1 MSVRFV
7 STPLGAPLHW
17 PEPRDGKMPALG
29 VAIHRP
35 PTAVPAFEQSLR
47 RLEEPG
53 VLVVTTGQQP
63 GLLTGPLFTVYK
75 ALSAAALARVLETR
89 WKRPVVPV
97 FWIAGD
103 DHDFAEANHVS
114 WLGGD
119 GSLVTR
125 TLRERPADA
134 ALTPMYREALGPEIE
149 GILSALAADLPPSE
163 FRDSTLEWLNRHYV
177 PAATL
182 AGAFGGALAELCAPF
197 GVVCLNSSERSVKRE
212 MAPRLLR
219 ALELA
224 PSLEQELG
232 DRAVELA
239 RGGSDPGVAMA
250 DGATLVMVEGK
261 LGRDRL
267 VRDGKGFVTRRSG
280 ERFDFEQL
288 KRMASEAPERLSPNV
303 LLRPVVERSL
313 LPTVA
318 YVAGPG
324 ELRYLELTPPLYQ
337 SLEVERQLPLPRWSG
352 IIVEPRVDRVLEK
365 FNATVEEL
373 LKPGAALEARVLRTQ
388 LPAEALL
395 ALARL
400 NEATEREYGVLARVA
415 RDLDPT
421 MERPVQSAQH
431 QVLAG
436 LRDVEKRLV
445 QHLKKRQDTEVGQIA
460 RVRAAVL
467 PGGKPQERILTIAPF
482 LARYG
487 TSLLEGLHSEI
498 LRWYQAALEPA
509 GVPS

>member
-1 MSVRFV
+1 MP
-7 STPLGAPLHW
+7 PLGS
-17 PEPRDGKMPALG
+17 
-29 VAIHRP
+29 AIPKP
-35 PTAVPAFEQSLR
+35 PTAVPAFEQSMR
-47 RLEEPG
+47 RLSEPG

-63 GLLTGPLFTVYK
+63 GLLTGPLFTIYK
-75 ALSAAALARVLETR
+75 ALSAAALAQVLEAR

-119 GSLVTR
+119 GNVVTK
-125 TLRERPADA
+125 TLRDRPPDA
-134 ALTPMYREALGPEIE
+134 PLTPMYREPLGPDIE
-149 GILSALAADLPPSE
+149 AVLRDLAADLPPSE
-163 FRDSTLEWLNRHYV
+163 FRSATLEWLHRHYV
-177 PAATL
+177 SGASL
-182 AGAFGGALAELCAPF
+182 GGAFGGALAELCAPF

-232 DRAVELA
+232 ERAVELA
-239 RGGSDPGVAMA
+239 QGGSDPGVAMA
-250 DGATLVMVEGK
+250 DGATLVMVEGR

-267 VRDGKGFVTRRSG
+267 VRDANAFVTRRSG

-288 KRMASEAPERLSPNV
+288 KRIAAEAPERLSPNV
-303 LLRPVVERSL
+303 LLRPVVERAL

-324 ELRYLELTPPLYQ
+324 ELRYLELTAPLYQ
-337 SLEVERQLPLPRWSG
+337 SLSVDRQLPMPRWSG
-352 IIVEPRVDRVLEK
+352 ILVEPRVERVLEK
-365 FNATVEEL
+365 FGATVEEL

-388 LPAEALL
+388 LPAEALG

-400 NEATEREYGVLARVA
+400 TEATEREYGVLAQVA

-436 LRDVEKRLV
+436 LRDVEKRLL

-487 TSLLEGLHSEI
+487 TVLLEALHGEI
-498 LRWYQAALEPA
+498 LRWYQTGLEHT
-509 GVPS
+509 GLPS